1 MKGTELEAGNWLEG
15 VGDDCEC
22 FEDEDS
28 DGDGCG
34 GGGVWWLA
42 RPGDTVI
49 GAFLAET
56 NHTLASIIPSVRNEN
71 NCLYDKKG

>member
-1 MKGTELEAGNWLEG
+1 MAF

-22 FEDEDS
+22 FDEDDS
-28 DGDGCG
+28 DGEGCG

-42 RPGDTVI
+42 RPGDTDS

-56 NHTLASIIPSVRNEN
+56 NDTLASIIPTVHNQNPSSSN
-71 NCLYDKKG
+71 